1 MNMKFLLP
9 LCAAAALLAA
19 CGDRNKDTAVGGNG
33 PSDTPAP
40 ATPPTDTAPPPTDT
54 PPPSDATPPPD
65 TATPD
70 TATPPPPE
78 GQPANPPPGG

>member
-1 MNMKFLLP
+1 MSLKFLLP

-19 CGDRNKDTAVGGNG
+19 CSDRNKDTAVGGEG
-33 PSDTPAP
+33 PADTTTP
-40 ATPPTDTAPPPTDT
+40 ATPPADTAPPPAET
-54 PPPSDATPPPD
+54 PPPPD

-78 GQPANPPPGG
+78 SQPANPPPGG